1 MSGLSQPEGKSRE
14 RSSPAAGGL
23 VDALA
28 VLVWFALL
36 GAAGALVWWQ
46 VTPLAAFTRT
56 SDNAVMGSTELAKQF
71 STDGWYFVIALVGGL
86 LSGVV
91 LMLWRRRDPLLT
103 VVLVALGGGLAAWM
117 MLRLGLVLGP
127 PKPSTAT
134 TMHLPVGSRIPVQL
148 APRAPGVG
156 FVWPVAALLGALG
169 ALLLSPKRFSNTTA
183 DGHAGGTGN
192 DSGTSESSIASP

>member
-1 MSGLSQPEGKSRE
+1 MSEPKAEARE
-14 RSSPAAGGL
+14 RSTPATAGL
-23 VDALA
+23 VDALV
-28 VLVWFALL
+28 VLVWFAVL
-36 GAAGALVWWQ
+36 GAAGALVWWR

-91 LMLWRRRDPLLT
+91 LMLWRRRHPLLT
-103 VVLVALGGGLAAWM
+103 VVLVALGGGLAAWV

-127 PKPSTAT
+127 PKPSTAS
-134 TMHLPVGSRIPVQL
+134 TMRLPVGSRIPLQL
-148 APRAPGVG
+148 APQAPGVG

-169 ALLLSPKRFSNTTA
+169 ALLLSPKRFTKTTA
-183 DGHAGGTGN
+183 DGQGGGTGN
-192 DSGTSESSIASP
+192 DSEASEGSIASS